1 MTINAYG
8 NPVKCIFLLV
18 EGSVESS
25 FLPSA
30 LSSASSSGHV
40 ITEKAGDVR
49 SIGVEL
55 LSPLLETSEEIVYVM
70 Y

>member
-1 MTINAYG
+1 M
-8 NPVKCIFLLV
+8 

-40 ITEKAGDVR
+40 ITEKAGDVQ